1 MIKPESKSAM
11 IKNER
16 LKENDGNHYMEDQ
29 AEERIETKEG
39 YLKKGTYVQ
48 VSAIM
53 GFKEEHPET
62 HIAIGIVHENGEET
76 YIANGT
82 HLGSDLEIKKD
93 GRYRVF
99 LEIRE
104 RKRR

>member
-1 MIKPESKSAM
+1 
-11 IKNER
+11 
-16 LKENDGNHYMEDQ
+16 
-29 AEERIETKEG
+29 
-39 YLKKGTYVQ
+39 
-48 VSAIM
+48 M

-62 HIAIGIVHENGEET
+62 HIAIGTVHEDGEET

-99 LEIRE
+99 LENQGKKKAVVGGYYMVVTE
-104 RKRR
+104 EE